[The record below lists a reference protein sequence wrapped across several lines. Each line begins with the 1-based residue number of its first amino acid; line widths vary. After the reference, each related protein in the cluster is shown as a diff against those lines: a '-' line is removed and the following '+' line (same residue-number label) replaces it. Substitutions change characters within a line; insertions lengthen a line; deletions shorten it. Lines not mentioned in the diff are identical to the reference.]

1 MAILADNCIYLASR
15 SARRHDLLKQIGIR
29 HNILLIRATLS
40 RPADVDETPLPE
52 ESPADYIYRIT
63 HTKAEAG
70 WLHLQQR
77 GLPLL
82 PVLAADTAVVLD
94 GRILGKPR
102 DIRHAEEI
110 LQALSGQEHHVYT
123 AVGLTF
129 QGQTRLRLS
138 TTTVRFRDI
147 SQREIQAYIAGGEFH
162 DKAGAYAIQGKAA
175 AFIINI
181 EGSYSGV
188 VGLPLFETS
197 QLLEETGISVF

>member
-1 MAILADNCIYLASR
+1 MREA
-15 SARRHDLLKQIGIR
+15 
-29 HNILLIRATLS
+29 LS
-40 RPADVDETPLPE
+40 RPADMDETPLPE
-52 ESPADYIYRIT
+52 ESPADYVYRIT
-63 HTKAEAG
+63 HTKSEAG
-70 WLHLQQR
+70 WLRLKQR

-82 PVLAADTAVVLD
+82 PVLAADTTVVLD
-94 GRILGKPR
+94 GRILGKPQ
-102 DIRHAEEI
+102 DIGHAEEM
-110 LQALSGQEHHVYT
+110 LHALSGQEHQVYT

-147 SQREIQAYIAGGEFH
+147 SPREIQAYIASGEPH

-181 EGSYSGV
+181 DGSYSGV